1 MTQDSC
7 TINQIVDADGARLEI
22 KKKDNVSANFPRGKL
37 ALFVTSN
44 IHKFNEARQ
53 VFFEYKVAVAM
64 LKMEAIEIQDD
75 NLENIAK
82 TSAIDAVKNCDLPI
96 IVEDAGLFIKALNGF
111 PGPYS
116 SYVYRTIGTAGI
128 LQLMK
133 KVDERE
139 AYFKSVVAFNGPK
152 ETPRCFQSKA
162 KGRISLEERG
172 TLGFG
177 FDPIFEPSGGGNK
190 TFAEMAINEKN
201 AYSHRA
207 GALRKFAKW
216 YTSFSKRRF

>member
-1 MTQDSC
+1 M
-7 TINQIVDADGARLEI
+7 GI
-22 KKKDNVSANFPRGKL
+22 KKNDNVYANFPRGKL

-44 IHKFNEARQ
+44 SHKFNEARQ
-53 VFFEYKVAVAM
+53 VFSEYKVAVGM
-64 LKMEAIEIQDD
+64 LKMAAIEIQDD

-82 TSAIDAVKNCDLPI
+82 TSAIDAVKNCGLPI
-96 IVEDAGLFIKALNGF
+96 IVEDSGLFIKALNGF

-116 SYVYRTIGTAGI
+116 SYVYRSIGTAGI

-139 AYFKSVVAFNGPK
+139 ALFKSVVAFNGPE

-162 KGRISLEERG
+162 KGKISLEERG
-172 TLGFG
+172 SLGFG
-177 FDPIFEPSGGGNK
+177 FDPIFEPSDGGNK

-201 AYSHRA
+201 ACSHRA